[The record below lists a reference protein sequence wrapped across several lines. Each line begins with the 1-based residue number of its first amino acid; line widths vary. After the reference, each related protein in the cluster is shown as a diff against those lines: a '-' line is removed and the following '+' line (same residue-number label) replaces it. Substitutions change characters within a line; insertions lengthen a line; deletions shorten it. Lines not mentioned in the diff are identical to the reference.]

1 MEYNAV
7 LESGG
12 VLVGD
17 KVTIEIDVEAALQQ
31 DGLIGERHG
40 PQPRRAV
47 GA

>member
-7 LESGG
+7 LEGGG
-12 VLVGD
+12 VLVGE
-17 KVTIEIDVEAALQQ
+17 KVTIEIDVEASLQQ
-31 DGLIGERHG
+31 GGVSGERHR